1 MITTNRVKQR
11 LQAGNKAVVCW
22 LHLSSP
28 IAAEIVAQAGYDGV
42 LIDHEHGPGDFLNA
56 IALIQASAP
65 DGCTPLMRV
74 PWNDPVYIK
83 RALDIGVQGVMVPNV
98 QSAEEAAAAVAA
110 CRYPPKGI
118 RGMATQI
125 ARCAD
130 YGASS
135 DDYIEGWNEQL
146 LVIVQIETPRAVDN
160 AAAIAAVEGVDM
172 LFVGPSD
179 LSASAGHTGDL
190 GHPDVAALIG
200 EVEARTRAA
209 GKWLGSIP
217 LPGRDARRLFADGY
231 DLVISASDV
240 SLLRLAGAADRA
252 ESGL

>member
-1 MITTNRVKQR
+1 MNENNRVKQR
-11 LQAGNKAVVCW
+11 LQAGEHALVCW

-56 IALIQASAP
+56 TALMQASGAG
-65 DGCTPLMRV
+65 GCTPIMRV
-74 PWNDPVYIK
+74 PWNDPIYIK
-83 RALDIGVQGVMVPNV
+83 RALDSGVQGVMVPNV

-110 CRYPPKGI
+110 CRYPPQGI

-130 YGASS
+130 YGAMS
-135 DDYIEGWNEQL
+135 DKYIRGWNEQL
-146 LVIVQIETPRAVDN
+146 LVICQIETPLAVDN
-160 AAAIAAVEGVDM
+160 VGSIAAVEGVDM

-179 LSASAGHTGDL
+179 LSASAGHTSDL
-190 GHPDVAALIG
+190 GHPEVSALIA
-200 EVEARTRAA
+200 EVETRTRVA

-217 LPGRDARRLFADGY
+217 LPGRDARALFADGY

-240 SLLRLAGAADRA
+240 SLLRLAAAADRL
-252 ESGL
+252 ESSL